1 MLTLFSLKI
10 LIQDQYEIVY
20 TAIPEYKGDS
30 AQILHIT
37 FPMTSFP
44 VSEVMISMD
53 MSVVIGWNEVD
64 AVSIGND
71 LPTSYL
77 WTNGDTL
84 QTFNASASAT
94 YTVTVVNSIGCTST
108 SEPIEIVENPN
119 PIVTSGPDMYSSTC
133 NPTYVISGGSP
144 VGGYYSGTG
153 IANDGTFNPAV
164 GAGTYTIDYY
174 YTDSNGCS
182 GNSSAQMT
190 VVPVPVTSLN
200 PFGNVCSDAQAFVLT
215 GGSPSGGIYIGQ
227 GITNGIFDPA
237 IGAGTYSVS
246 YYYEDS
252 LGCSTGSNQDITVDV
267 CTGITNIISDAS
279 VSLYPNP
286 ADSKINIDL
295 NSDDKINSL
304 ELYNSSGAIV
314 YRKTNSEIK
323 SLKHFE
329 IDLSLFSPGVYLLR
343 LYSENGIINKKLMV
357 E

>member
-1 MLTLFSLKI
+1 M
-10 LIQDQYEIVY
+10 QV
-20 TAIPEYKGDS
+20 
-30 AQILHIT
+30 
-37 FPMTSFP
+37 
-44 VSEVMISMD
+44 
-53 MSVVIGWNEVD
+53 
-64 AVSIGND
+64 AVAD
-71 LPTSYL
+71 
-77 WTNGDTL
+77 D
-84 QTFNASASAT
+84 
-94 YTVTVVNSIGCTST
+94 
-108 SEPIEIVENPN
+108 
-119 PIVTSGPDMYSSTC
+119 
-133 NPTYVISGGSP
+133 
-144 VGGYYSGTG
+144 
-153 IANDGTFNPAV
+153 TFNPAV

-252 LGCSTGSNQDITVDV
+252 LGCSTGSNQDITVDI
-267 CTGITNIISDAS
+267 CTGITNIISDAT

-286 ADSKINIDL
+286 ADKKVNIDL

-314 YRKTNSEIK
+314 YGKTNFEIK

-329 IDLSLFSPGVYLLR
+329 IDLSLISPGVYLLR